1 LFGKGMNT
9 VNLQMLFLL
18 DSASSDL
25 PPDRFF
31 GMDMQTLIQAAVN
44 VVGIVIL
51 FIILMKLLYK
61 PVRKFLRERV
71 ERIQGQLNEA
81 RDNKAAA
88 SELKVRYDRQLKDI
102 DLERTAILDEVRKQA
117 GEQRDQILNIA
128 KDEARDL
135 KDRASMEIA
144 AERERVRDEIH
155 SAVIDISS
163 DMAEKLL
170 AASIDKKAHERL
182 FDEGLAELDRVV
194 FST

>member
-1 LFGKGMNT
+1 MNT